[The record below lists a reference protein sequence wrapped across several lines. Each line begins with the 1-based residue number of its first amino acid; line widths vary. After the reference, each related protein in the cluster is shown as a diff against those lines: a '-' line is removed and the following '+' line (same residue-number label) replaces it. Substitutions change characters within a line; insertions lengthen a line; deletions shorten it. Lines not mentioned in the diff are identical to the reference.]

1 MTDDRALNDGVD
13 QNGAAGVEAHFSE
26 QDTPPS
32 TAAGAVSDGTATDNL
47 LEGGL
52 PGEGGLDDAGETVAG
67 DTTVPGADSSADEG
81 ATNAGAADDYGDGV
95 TEMGHS

>member
-1 MTDDRALNDGVD
+1 MTDDRAINDGVD
-13 QNGAAGVEAHFSE
+13 QNGAAGVEAHFAE

-32 TAAGAVSDGTATDNL
+32 TAAGVVSDGTATDNL

-52 PGEGGLDDAGETVAG
+52 PGEGGLDDPGETVAG
-67 DTTVPGADSSADEG
+67 DTTVPGADASADEG
-81 ATNAGAADDYGDGV
+81 ATDEDAPDDYGTGV

>member
-13 QNGAAGVEAHFSE
+13 QNGAAGVEAHFAE

-32 TAAGAVSDGTATDNL
+32 TAAGVVSDGTATDTL
-47 LEGGL
+47 FEGGL
-52 PGEGGLDDAGETVAG
+52 PGEGGLDDAGETVA
-67 DTTVPGADSSADEG
+67 DDVTVPGANASTDEG
-81 ATNAGAADDYGDGV
+81 ATGDAADDYGDGV